1 MNTLVEVQVELDDG
15 TETKMIAK
23 IEKVKETEYVVR
35 YLSKK
40 PSGVYNYEVGTF
52 TIDKECVS
60 GFYDSCNEA
69 DAGFKRVETGWVMT
83 GDEDDSDYS
92 PPTTDEDESETDTD
106 SESDS
111 CTESEETE
119 ED

>member
-1 MNTLVEVQVELDDG
+1 MNTLIEVQVELDDG

-23 IEKVKETEYVVR
+23 IEKVKETEYIVR

-40 PSGVYNYEVGTF
+40 PGGVYNYEVGTF

-69 DAGFKRVETGWVMT
+69 DAGFKRVETGWVMN
-83 GDEDDSDYS
+83 GEDDSDDSDYS
-92 PPTTDEDESETDTD
+92 QPSSDDETDT
-106 SESDS
+106 ESD
-111 CTESEETE
+111 TETDSGEETE